1 MATICTEEFE
11 SLGRLQV
18 KMLGR
23 PDLPIVKVPHPVG
36 GMPEATIEGYAD
48 EAVERVVAVLTG
60 ASKER
65 AVSP

>member
-23 PDLPIVKVPHPVG
+23 PDLPIVTVPHPVG
-36 GMPEATIEGYAD
+36 GQPTAKVEEFAD
-48 EAVERVVAVLTG
+48 NAVKAVVQVLTAKARPVETTG
-60 ASKER
+60 
-65 AVSP
+65 